1 MQTLGNIVFKVLMEM
16 VKIGNLSKVVTTLL
30 KRISETIFI
39 PDLVLIKKTFSL
51 SKLTSCQL
59 LDSLQHWVLSLLHS
73 YQIGRV
79 WSHKLWPRPSAI
91 LFSCLLSLESLG
103 FIFQETNKSNP
114 SWNIKHYTIITYKI
128 KTIQMCYKPIMFLV
142 KRLEPND
149 ITWLRFK
156 SKAIL
161 LITE

>member
-1 MQTLGNIVFKVLMEM
+1 MQTLGPQTFKVLMEM

-79 WSHKLWPRPSAI
+79 
-91 LFSCLLSLESLG
+91 
-103 FIFQETNKSNP
+103 
-114 SWNIKHYTIITYKI
+114 
-128 KTIQMCYKPIMFLV
+128 
-142 KRLEPND
+142 
-149 ITWLRFK
+149 
-156 SKAIL
+156 
-161 LITE
+161 